1 MPYLPKLHS
10 KRGTEAWFQ
19 EVVLPRDEVYVAEA
33 DGRAVGFLALGA
45 DVLEQL
51 YVLPDFQRRGIG
63 SNLLAVAKRL
73 RPEGFRLYVFQR
85 NDGAR
90 RFYER
95 HGLHLLELGDGSG
108 NEEGEPDA
116 VYVWRPG
123 SG

>member
-1 MPYLPKLHS
+1 MPHLPRLHS
-10 KRGTEAWFQ
+10 KRGTETWFQ
-19 EVVLPRDEVYVAEA
+19 DVVLPRDEVYVAEA

-45 DVLEQL
+45 EVLEQL
-51 YVLPDFQRRGIG
+51 YLLPGYQRRGIG
-63 SNLLAVAKRL
+63 SSLLAFAKDL
-73 RPEGFRLYVFQR
+73 RPDGFRLYVFQR

-95 HGLHLLELGDGSG
+95 HGLRLLGLGDGSG

-116 VYVWRPG
+116 LHGWRPA